1 MAQQQPAPSVGE
13 VIDGY
18 RFKGGN
24 PAQES
29 SWEPAE
35 PPGARL
41 LPRSRATGDRR
52 SEEAY
57 WGRRRTQGDP
67 AVTQA
72 EQGVAAARR
81 AEGLLARQEA
91 QGQGTGGIYG
101 IPIIGPVA
109 GFLDPEIRELNAVQA
124 RQARLERQPGEGA
137 ISDFDAAQFVAMTY
151 GADKP
156 MDTNRALI
164 QAQRVIND
172 ATLQKREFDEWY
184 FGEYGTTAGSQE
196 AWRVYAQEN
205 PIFDPASQRG
215 EGPAQLNRGRQNWR
229 QYFTGEQGLDTQA
242 EIDAA
247 ATAGTDEFGLPEY
260 GIQGGREIAVPPAG
274 PGAGPDSPVD
284 ISGLSAADLMN
295 LQPGQYIKF
304 PDGRVERLAGA
315 PRVGASGEEVA
326 PGVFQE
332 RIASDNALQERIED
346 GSSVPGWW
354 RGVEAFAQ
362 GAAEQFPGLDEAA
375 AWTAAKLAGVD
386 YEEARNVQ
394 RDVSQYDRANYGAQR
409 NIGGVSGAVAQIP
422 VGMGAAGALPQVLR
436 QAPRVAGATIGAD
449 RLRRGANAL
458 RAAGTGMGAGAIY
471 GAGAGEGGAQER
483 GFNAL
488 EGAAIGGVLG
498 PVAEPVARLGV
509 NAIRG
514 VGDAARQVV
523 RPNALESAAGTY
535 ASRFRPDTNALA
547 ARADELEALGIEP
560 RFINL
565 VSDARH
571 GTFRALNT
579 RGTDDL
585 GTARDVAS
593 RLPETMRRNLPSRV
607 RRIAE
612 EEISTESRPALEMME
627 ELSAARRA
635 NAQSGSQDFN
645 SETVRLDDNIAS
657 ALRSPVARSSLTQAA
672 AVMEGSLDPA
682 ERQAA
687 EYIRRLATD
696 DAGRGAMMTVRE
708 VQDVTQALNTAAR
721 SAFNS
726 ENPTAG
732 PTLSALARSI
742 RDQGRQQSEGYRQWL
757 TQYADDSQL
766 LEAVTTGRNF
776 VTADPNPI
784 NARSTDAFVR
794 QAEQAT
800 PPELMMQRAA
810 ARGAMEAQGS
820 GPSGA
825 RVVLENLT
833 SNLDQQR
840 RASALGLD
848 APRLAAR
855 SEAELRVLQ
864 DAQRV
869 SPRSGSET
877 GTNVADQAAEVAGV
891 AGDVIAGRPISAV
904 TRIGRRLMSLGFN
917 DQQAEAIGLAA
928 LDPTR
933 TREIID
939 LLATRMNRQDARST
953 LRAIRFAAAQQS
965 GQIAGDEE

>member
-1 MAQQQPAPSVGE
+1 VRGIADAATFGLSDEITAGLNTVLPLDRGTQGGWSGDWGGAYRQNLDLMRGIDEADAEQMPLTRGAGQLVGA
-13 VIDGY
+13 VGS
-18 RFKGGN
+18 GVG
-24 PAQES
+24 A
-29 SWEPAE
+29 
-35 PPGARL
+35 ARL
-41 LPRSRATGDRR
+41 AP
-52 SEEAY
+52 
-57 WGRRRTQGDP
+57 
-67 AVTQA
+67 QA
-72 EQGVAAARR
+72 
-81 AEGLLARQEA
+81 LRQ
-91 QGQGTGGIYG
+91 
-101 IPIIGPVA
+101 V
-109 GFLDPEIRELNAVQA
+109 
-124 RQARLERQPGEGA
+124 
-137 ISDFDAAQFVAMTY
+137 
-151 GADKP
+151 
-156 MDTNRALI
+156 
-164 QAQRVIND
+164 
-172 ATLQKREFDEWY
+172 
-184 FGEYGTTAGSQE
+184 
-196 AWRVYAQEN
+196 
-205 PIFDPASQRG
+205 
-215 EGPAQLNRGRQNWR
+215 
-229 QYFTGEQGLDTQA
+229 
-242 EIDAA
+242 
-247 ATAGTDEFGLPEY
+247 
-260 GIQGGREIAVPPAG
+260 
-274 PGAGPDSPVD
+274 
-284 ISGLSAADLMN
+284 
-295 LQPGQYIKF
+295 
-304 PDGRVERLAGA
+304 
-315 PRVGASGEEVA
+315 PRVG
-326 PGVFQE
+326 
-332 RIASDNALQERIED
+332 
-346 GSSVPGWW
+346 
-354 RGVEAFAQ
+354 
-362 GAAEQFPGLDEAA
+362 
-375 AWTAAKLAGVD
+375 
-386 YEEARNVQ
+386 
-394 RDVSQYDRANYGAQR
+394 
-409 NIGGVSGAVAQIP
+409 
-422 VGMGAAGALPQVLR
+422 QV
-436 QAPRVAGATIGAD
+436 PRVAGPALNAD
-449 RLRRGANAL
+449 RMRRGANAV
-458 RAAGTGMGAGAIY
+458 RAGIGGAAAGGAYGFGA
-471 GAGAGEGGAQER
+471 AEGDVTER
-483 GFNAL
+483 GGNAL

-498 PVAEPVARLGV
+498 PVVEPLARPVIGAV
-509 NAIRG
+509 RG
-514 VGDAARQVV
+514 VGDAGRRLF
-523 RPNALESAAGTY
+523 RPNALEDAAGTY

-891 AGDVIAGRPISAV
+891 AGDVMAGRPISAV
-904 TRIGRRLMSLGFN
+904 TRMGRRLMSLGFS

-953 LRAIRFAAAQQS
+953 LRSIRFSAAQQS
-965 GQIAGDEE
+965 GQYAGDDE

>member
-18 RFKGGN
+18 RFKGGD
-24 PAQES
+24 PKQES
-29 SWEPAE
+29 SWEQIE
-35 PPGARL
+35 PLAAPEYGQGAMRLPNGAVVRYGPRGGMDTIVSAAQAAAAGAGTESAPLVGADARARFMINLGPLQAAQDNLERMDREGYNPSSFQNTGAAALEAIPFDAGWAARVAGGEDYTAYNQAAKTFEAAILPIMSGAAVTPTEAQRLIRAALPQPGDSPEVLAQKSEQRRMMINAVAQGIGQAAPYEVNQADDLRIRDL
-41 LPRSRATGDRR
+41 LPDETPETLTARGMTRGAD
-52 SEEAY
+52 
-57 WGRRRTQGDP
+57 
-67 AVTQA
+67 
-72 EQGVAAARR
+72 GVWRFPR
-81 AEGLLARQEA
+81 DAEG
-91 QGQGTGGIYG
+91 
-101 IPIIGPVA
+101 
-109 GFLDPEIRELNAVQA
+109 
-124 RQARLERQPGEGA
+124 
-137 ISDFDAAQFVAMTY
+137 
-151 GADKP
+151 
-156 MDTNRALI
+156 
-164 QAQRVIND
+164 
-172 ATLQKREFDEWY
+172 
-184 FGEYGTTAGSQE
+184 
-196 AWRVYAQEN
+196 N
-205 PIFDPASQRG
+205 PIFPD
-215 EGPAQLNRGRQNWR
+215 
-229 QYFTGEQGLDTQA
+229 
-242 EIDAA
+242 DA
-247 ATAGTDEFGLPEY
+247 
-260 GIQGGREIAVPPAG
+260 GGPPAG
-274 PGAGPDSPVD
+274 GGSNGVDGSARPGSGGEAAPSPASVIQDRRADEGIGRRADTFVRGIADAATFGLSDEITAGLNTVLPLDRGTQGGWSGDWGGAYRQNLDLMRGIDEADAEQMPLTRGAGQLVGAVG
-284 ISGLSAADLMN
+284 SGVGAA
-295 LQPGQYIKF
+295 
-304 PDGRVERLAGA
+304 RLAPQA
-315 PRVGASGEEVA
+315 LRQVPRVG
-326 PGVFQE
+326 
-332 RIASDNALQERIED
+332 
-346 GSSVPGWW
+346 
-354 RGVEAFAQ
+354 
-362 GAAEQFPGLDEAA
+362 
-375 AWTAAKLAGVD
+375 
-386 YEEARNVQ
+386 
-394 RDVSQYDRANYGAQR
+394 
-409 NIGGVSGAVAQIP
+409 
-422 VGMGAAGALPQVLR
+422 QV
-436 QAPRVAGATIGAD
+436 PRVAGPALNAD
-449 RLRRGANAL
+449 RMRRGANAV
-458 RAAGTGMGAGAIY
+458 RAGIGGAAAGGAYGFGA
-471 GAGAGEGGAQER
+471 AEGDVTER
-483 GFNAL
+483 GGNAL

-498 PVAEPVARLGV
+498 PVVEPLARPVIGAV
-509 NAIRG
+509 RG
-514 VGDAARQVV
+514 VGDAGRRLF
-523 RPNALESAAGTY
+523 RPNALEDAAGTY

-891 AGDVIAGRPISAV
+891 AGDVMAGRPISAV
-904 TRIGRRLMSLGFN
+904 TRMGRRLMSLGFS

-953 LRAIRFAAAQQS
+953 LRSIRFSAAQQS
-965 GQIAGDEE
+965 GQYAGDDE